1 MKQKSFSNNQINK
14 STMYPLES
22 VSGWIDENTTYI
34 CRNFGAC
41 FTINTIKHTIP
52 PSINVSNIYIT
63 DENPDGLGYKCIV
76 LLNKINSYKDAI
88 LHGKTFNLY
97 SIIDTLPTNK
107 DLNTTNK
114 DLNTPKNITSHSKKY
129 KNKSVL
135 TDIEFERTETL
146 IKSFSQCSRTKRCKK
161 RGKSISKHSYS
172 YKKHISSIKPKQAKN
187 TKNKIKEKNKSKA
200 SRRSSQRKEHN
211 VSDTVID
218 IASIKYCM
226 YCDNL
231 LDYYEGD
238 DISSFECRYC
248 ITDIYY
254 SQYQYLDD
262 YWLFSLDDYY
272 HLYCYHLYY

>member
-1 MKQKSFSNNQINK
+1 M
-14 STMYPLES
+14 
-22 VSGWIDENTTYI
+22 
-34 CRNFGAC
+34 
-41 FTINTIKHTIP
+41 
-52 PSINVSNIYIT
+52 
-63 DENPDGLGYKCIV
+63 
-76 LLNKINSYKDAI
+76 
-88 LHGKTFNLY
+88 
-97 SIIDTLPTNK
+97 
-107 DLNTTNK
+107 
-114 DLNTPKNITSHSKKY
+114 
-129 KNKSVL
+129 

-161 RGKSISKHSYS
+161 REKSISKHSYS
-172 YKKHISSIKPKQAKN
+172 YKKHTPITKPKQPKQAKN
-187 TKNKIKEKNKSKA
+187 TKQAKHTKDKIKEKNKSKA

>member
-1 MKQKSFSNNQINK
+1 MK
-14 STMYPLES
+14 TMYPLES

-41 FTINTIKHTIP
+41 FTINTIKHTIS
-52 PSINVSNIYIT
+52 PSINISNIYIT
-63 DENPDGLGYKCIV
+63 DEDPEGSGYKCVV
-76 LLNKINSYKDAI
+76 LLDKIKSYKDAI

-97 SIIDTLPTNK
+97 SIIDILPTNK
-107 DLNTTNK
+107 DFNPL
-114 DLNTPKNITSHSKKY
+114 KNITLHSEHSKKY

-161 RGKSISKHSYS
+161 REKSISKHSYS
-172 YKKHISSIKPKQAKN
+172 HKKHISSIKPKQAKN
-187 TKNKIKEKNKSKA
+187 TKKIKDKIKEKNKSKA
-200 SRRSSQRKEHN
+200 SQRSSQRKEHN

-218 IASIKYCM
+218 IASIKYCK
-226 YCDNL
+226 YCNKL
-231 LDYYEGD
+231 LNFYKGD

-254 SQYQYLDD
+254 SQYLDDD
-262 YWLFSLDDYY
+262 YWTTASIDEYEFYY
-272 HLYCYHLYY
+272 